1 LTRVGFIGTGRI
13 GGPMVARLATAGHDV
28 RVLVR
33 RAEKRSTVEALGA
46 QPVSTL
52 DEVADSADTVIIC
65 VFTDEQVQQICL
77 ESDLLPAMKPGTVL
91 VVHTTG
97 SPVTAEAIAAR
108 ADRHFIDVVD
118 APISGGPHDV
128 AAGQVTL
135 FVGGGDDAVAQIC
148 PVLSCYGDPIL
159 HVGATGAGQ
168 RVKLLN
174 NLLFAAQIGLV
185 AETIELGNRLG
196 ISESTLL
203 QALPHGSG
211 TSSALSKIAAAG
223 SAETFIN
230 AVGDFIG
237 KDVEVI
243 RETLAELGSDL
254 SPLDDIVNAG
264 LPHKTSTLRRTK

>member
-1 LTRVGFIGTGRI
+1 MTRVGFIGAGRM
-13 GGPMVARLATAGHDV
+13 GAPMVGRLVQGGHDV
-28 RVLVR
+28 RALIR
-33 RAEKRSTVEALGA
+33 GSEKRSAIAALGA
-46 QPVSTL
+46 QPVTSVSEL
-52 DEVADSADTVIIC
+52 AEEADAVIVC

-77 ESDLLPAMKPGTVL
+77 QGDLLPAMKPGTVL
-91 VVHTTG
+91 VLHTTG
-97 SPVTAEAIAAR
+97 SPQTAEAIAAR
-108 ADRHFIDVVD
+108 ADRYFIEVVD

-128 AAGQVTL
+128 AAGHVTL
-135 FVGGGDDAVAQIC
+135 FVGGGDDAVAQIG
-148 PVLSCYGDPIL
+148 PVLSSYGDPIL
-159 HVGATGAGQ
+159 HVGTTGAGQ

-223 SAETFIN
+223 SATTFVN

-243 RETLAELGSDL
+243 RETLAELGTDL

-264 LPHKTSTLRRTK
+264 LPHKTSMLRRTK